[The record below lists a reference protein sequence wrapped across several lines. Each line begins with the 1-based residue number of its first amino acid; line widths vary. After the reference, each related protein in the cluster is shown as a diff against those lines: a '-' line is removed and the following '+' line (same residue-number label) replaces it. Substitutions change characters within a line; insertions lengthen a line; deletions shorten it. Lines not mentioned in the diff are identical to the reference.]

1 MAPVVPLPD
10 EVRRLFWDVDPDS
23 VDLERHRDYVLQ
35 RVMTR
40 GGWVAMKWLRATYP
54 DAALADFL
62 RRKGMR
68 LPPRERAYWGFVA
81 GERLEAGPGRS
92 RPSWAGP

>member
-1 MAPVVPLPD
+1 VSPFARFPD

-40 GGWVAMKWLRATYP
+40 GGWIAMRWLRTAYP

-62 RRKGMR
+62 RRKGTT
-68 LPPRERAYWGFVA
+68 PPGMTPARWSEIKADFEAWFAASERTHSG
-81 GERLEAGPGRS
+81 
-92 RPSWAGP
+92 